1 MIWKFRCPLCNRI
14 KDNGS
19 EVKIGIRIRWICAD
33 CRKKEEGEWKR
44 KIMK

>member
-19 EVKIGIRIRWICAD
+19 EVKIGTRIRWICAD
-33 CRKKEEGEWKR
+33 CRKKRRENGKGR
-44 KIMK
+44 L